1 MWDMLSNR
9 VGGKKGDLRKTRPR
23 STNLLLMGAFL
34 CVRAEKAQG
43 GTSLSGGVDLV
54 TFVMS
59 IRRPAP
65 SSPSSVTAN
74 AAFIVLII
82 SLFSYVCDF
91 ITGHLPVL
99 V

>member
-9 VGGKKGDLRKTRPR
+9 VGGKKGDLRKIRPR

-59 IRRPAP
+59 SRGRPLRHPRQLRLIP
-65 SSPSSVTAN
+65 SSPSK
-74 AAFIVLII
+74 L
-82 SLFSYVCDF
+82 SLYF
-91 ITGHLPVL
+91 HWL
-99 V
+99 VIL